1 MFILYIPLF
10 LPSVFIVHAHILSFY
25 KFFNILKKHFNIFL
39 LKFKQLSILKNTKL
53 HMNKKK
59 TLK

>member
-1 MFILYIPLF
+1 MYIPLF

-39 LKFKQLSILKNTKL
+39 LKVKV
-53 HMNKKK
+53 
-59 TLK
+59 